1 MGRSVLLE
9 APGRHRIAHADPP
22 APGPGE
28 ALVAVAAAGLCGSDR
43 ELYAGTRPAGYR
55 RYPVVPGH
63 EWSGAVLA
71 VGDGVPTDLIG
82 RVVVGE
88 GIRGCGRCARC
99 HAGQP
104 NLCLAGYEETGFTL
118 PGAFAEHLLLPA
130 ALLHVLAEGADARAA
145 ALLEPAACVAVAVAR
160 ARPEP
165 GERMAV
171 VGAGTLGML
180 AVQFLAA
187 YTPGE
192 LLVVDPRPA
201 RHRLAERF
209 GATRTV
215 TPDRLG
221 GLAGAAGG
229 GFDLVIETAGAAGSA
244 LAATGLARRGGRVVL
259 TGIPGGHATGLPP
272 ADLVTGALTVHT
284 VFGAESAAWTAAV
297 RAFDTGVISP
307 GPLVTHELALEE
319 YPRAVELLASGRDDV
334 GKVLLLP

>member
-1 MGRSVLLE
+1 VSRSVLLE
-9 APGRHRIAHADPP
+9 APGRYRIAHADPP
-22 APGPGE
+22 PPGPGE

-43 ELYAGTRPAGYR
+43 ELYAGTRPEGYR

-71 VGDGVPTDLIG
+71 VGDGVPAELVG
-82 RVVVGE
+82 RTVVGE

-99 HAGQP
+99 RGGQP
-104 NLCLAGYEETGFTL
+104 NLCLAGYSETGFTL

-160 ARPEP
+160 AAPAP

-201 RHRLAERF
+201 RHGLAERF
-209 GATRTV
+209 GATRAA
-215 TPDRLG
+215 TPD
-221 GLAGAAGG
+221 GLSGADFDG

-244 LAATGLARRGGRVVL
+244 LVATGLARRGGRVVL
-259 TGIPGGHATGLPP
+259 TGIPGGAATGLPP
-272 ADLVTGALTVHT
+272 ADLVTRALTVHT

-307 GPLVTHELALEE
+307 GPLVTHELTLEE
-319 YPRAVELLASGRDDV
+319 YPRAVDLLASGRDDV

>member
-9 APGRHRIAHADPP
+9 APGRYRIAHADPP

-43 ELYAGTRPAGYR
+43 ELYAGTRPEGYR

-63 EWSGAVLA
+63 EWSGVVLA
-71 VGDGVPTDLIG
+71 AGDGVPADLVG
-82 RVVVGE
+82 RTVVGE

-104 NLCLAGYEETGFTL
+104 NLCLAGYAETGFTL

-130 ALLHVLAEGADARAA
+130 ALLHVLAEGADVRAA

-160 ARPEP
+160 AAPAP

-171 VGAGTLGML
+171 VGGGTLGML

-209 GATRTV
+209 GATAAV
-215 TPDRLG
+215 TPDSLP
-221 GLAGAAGG
+221 GG

-244 LAATGLARRGGRVVL
+244 LAATRLARRGGRVVL
-259 TGIPGGHATGLPP
+259 TGIPGGTATGLPP
-272 ADLVTGALTVHT
+272 ADLVTAALTVHT

-307 GPLVTHELALEE
+307 GPLVTHELPLEE
-319 YPRAVELLASGRDDV
+319 YPRAVDLLASGRDDV